1 MEKNCGVVVNA
12 CELPVFEK
20 LPWVQL
26 EIASLAPTRA
36 IQRLLENNK
45 STKDVD
51 DSIEINTEWTI
62 GAI

>member
-1 MEKNCGVVVNA
+1 MGT
-12 CELPVFEK
+12 
-20 LPWVQL
+20 
-26 EIASLAPTRA
+26 TRDSKFSTNQGNA